1 MNYQFDAFMTI
12 VAAVA
17 VLLVGYVFVNKVS
30 ILKKYNIP
38 EPVAGGLVAAVITY
52 ILFKSSN
59 ITVNFDTNIQQIFML
74 MFFTSV
80 GLSASLVKLKE
91 GGKSLLIFLVCV
103 IVFVLLQNVVGISL
117 AKVLGLDPLI
127 GLITGSVTLTGGHGT
142 AGAWGTIFEQE
153 NGVHGAI
160 VLGMASATFGLIIGG
175 VIGGPIAKFL
185 IRRYQLAEEIP
196 AATGRNEAPPS
207 AQTAPFEFP
216 EKTRLITADDAVKTM
231 GMFAI
236 CISFAYFMTGVA
248 KGQWFELPS
257 FVWALMCGVVLRN
270 ILEHGL
276 RVQVF
281 DRCIDV
287 FGNASLALFLAMAL
301 MSLQLWLLADLAGPL
316 VIILIVQTL
325 FLALYLY
332 FVTFRVMGKNY
343 DAAVLCAGQCGVN
356 LGATPTAI
364 ANIQAVTNTY
374 GPSHKAFLI
383 IPLTGAFFVDI
394 VNAFVIQLSI
404 GILVNIF

>member
-1 MNYQFDAFMTI
+1 MNYQLDAFLTI
-12 VAAVA
+12 VAAVF
-17 VLLVGYVFVNKVS
+17 VLLVGYVVVNKVS

-52 ILFKSSN
+52 FLFKSFN
-59 ITVNFDTNIQQIFML
+59 ITVNFDANIQQIFML

-80 GLSASLVKLKE
+80 GLSASLIKLKE
-91 GGKSLLIFLVCV
+91 GGKALVLFLACV
-103 IVFVLLQNVVGISL
+103 IVFVLLQNAVGISL
-117 AKVLGLDPLI
+117 AKMLGLDPLI

-142 AGAWGTIFEQE
+142 AGAWGAVFEQDH
-153 NGVHGAI
+153 GIKGAI
-160 VLGMASATFGLIIGG
+160 VLGMASATFGL
-175 VIGGPIAKFL
+175 VIGGMMGGPVAKFL
-185 IRRYQLAEEIP
+185 IRRFKLAEEILP
-196 AATGRNEAPPS
+196 STGRNEAPP
-207 AQTAPFEFP
+207 AAETAPFEYP

-236 CISFAYFMTGVA
+236 CISFAYFMTAIA
-248 KGQWFELPS
+248 KGQWFELPT
-257 FVWALMCGVVLRN
+257 FVWALMCGVILRN

-276 RVQVF
+276 KIEVF

-316 VIILIVQTL
+316 IIILIAQTI

-332 FVTFRVMGKNY
+332 FVTFRIMGKNY

-394 VNAFVIQLSI
+394 VNAVVIQFSI
-404 GILVNIF
+404 GFFN

>member
-52 ILFKSSN
+52 ILFKGSN

-153 NGVHGAI
+153 HGVHGAI

-316 VIILIVQTL
+316 VIILIVQTI

-394 VNAFVIQLSI
+394 VNAFVIQLLI
-404 GILVNIF
+404 GILG

>member
-38 EPVAGGLVAAVITY
+38 EPVAGGLIAAVITY

-153 NGVHGAI
+153 HGVHGAI

-175 VIGGPIAKFL
+175 VIGGPITKFL

-404 GILVNIF
+404 GILG

>member
-1 MNYQFDAFMTI
+1 M
-12 VAAVA
+12 
-17 VLLVGYVFVNKVS
+17 G
-30 ILKKYNIP
+30 
-38 EPVAGGLVAAVITY
+38 
-52 ILFKSSN
+52 
-59 ITVNFDTNIQQIFML
+59 QQ
-74 MFFTSV
+74 V
-80 GLSASLVKLKE
+80 
-91 GGKSLLIFLVCV
+91 
-103 IVFVLLQNVVGISL
+103 
-117 AKVLGLDPLI
+117 
-127 GLITGSVTLTGGHGT
+127 HG
-142 AGAWGTIFEQE
+142 ARYLNNEH
-153 NGVHGAI
+153 GVHGAI

-236 CISFAYFMTGVA
+236 CISFAYFMTAVA

-276 RVQVF
+276 KVQVF

-301 MSLQLWLLADLAGPL
+301 MSLQLWLLADFGWSTGDYPDCSNTVLS
-316 VIILIVQTL
+316 TL
-325 FLALYLY
+325 F
-332 FVTFRVMGKNY
+332 
-343 DAAVLCAGQCGVN
+343 VLCDFPCDG
-356 LGATPTAI
+356 
-364 ANIQAVTNTY
+364 
-374 GPSHKAFLI
+374 
-383 IPLTGAFFVDI
+383 
-394 VNAFVIQLSI
+394 
-404 GILVNIF
+404 

>member
-1 MNYQFDAFMTI
+1 MSYDLDAFLTI
-12 VAAVA
+12 IAAVF
-17 VLLVGYVFVNKVS
+17 VLIIGFFVVNNVG

-52 ILFKSSN
+52 ILFKQFN
-59 ITVNFDTNIQQIFML
+59 VTVSFDENIQQIFML

-80 GLSASLVKLKE
+80 GLSASLGKLKE
-91 GGKSLLIFLVCV
+91 GGKTLVMFLGCV
-103 IVFVLLQNVVGISL
+103 VIFVLLQNIVGISL
-117 AKVLGLDPLI
+117 AKLLGLDPLI

-142 AGAWGTIFEQE
+142 AGAWGTVFENE
-153 NGVHGAI
+153 HGIKGAV
-160 VLGMASATFGLIIGG
+160 VLGMASATFGLVIGG
-175 VIGGPIAKFL
+175 MMGGPIAKFL
-185 IRRYQLAEEIP
+185 IRRYTLAEEIAP
-196 AATGRNEAPPS
+196 NAERGQAPPS
-207 AQTAPFEFP
+207 SETAPFEYP
-216 EKTRLITADDAVKTM
+216 EKTRLITADDAVKTL

-236 CISFAYFMTGVA
+236 CISFAYLMTGLA
-248 KGQWFELPS
+248 KGQWFELPT

-270 ILEHGL
+270 VLEHGL
-276 RVQVF
+276 KVEMF

-287 FGNASLALFLAMAL
+287 FGNASLALFLSMAL

-316 VIILIVQTL
+316 VIILIVQAIV
-325 FLALYLY
+325 LALYMY

-374 GPSHKAFLI
+374 GPSHKAFLV

-394 VNAFVIQLSI
+394 VNAVVIQTTIS
-404 GILVNIF
+404 FFS

>member
-142 AGAWGTIFEQE
+142 AGAWGAIFENE
-153 NGVHGAI
+153 HGVQGAI

-276 RVQVF
+276 KVQVF

-404 GILVNIF
+404 GILG

>member
-52 ILFKSSN
+52 ILFKGSN

-91 GGKSLLIFLVCV
+91 GGKSLLVFLVCV

-153 NGVHGAI
+153 HGVHGAI

-404 GILVNIF
+404 GILG

>member
-1 MNYQFDAFMTI
+1 
-12 VAAVA
+12 
-17 VLLVGYVFVNKVS
+17 
-30 ILKKYNIP
+30 
-38 EPVAGGLVAAVITY
+38 
-52 ILFKSSN
+52 
-59 ITVNFDTNIQQIFML
+59 
-74 MFFTSV
+74 
-80 GLSASLVKLKE
+80 
-91 GGKSLLIFLVCV
+91 
-103 IVFVLLQNVVGISL
+103 
-117 AKVLGLDPLI
+117 
-127 GLITGSVTLTGGHGT
+127 
-142 AGAWGTIFEQE
+142 
-153 NGVHGAI
+153 
-160 VLGMASATFGLIIGG
+160 
-175 VIGGPIAKFL
+175 
-185 IRRYQLAEEIP
+185 
-196 AATGRNEAPPS
+196 
-207 AQTAPFEFP
+207 
-216 EKTRLITADDAVKTM
+216 M

-236 CISFAYFMTGVA
+236 CISFAYFMTAAA

-276 RVQVF
+276 KVQVF

-316 VIILIVQTL
+316 VIILIIQTL

-404 GILVNIF
+404 GILG

>member
-1 MNYQFDAFMTI
+1 MNYQFDAFLTI
-12 VAAVA
+12 VAAVF
-17 VLLVGYVFVNKVS
+17 VLLVGYVVVNKVS

-52 ILFKSSN
+52 FLFKSFN

-91 GGKSLLIFLVCV
+91 GGKALILFLACV

-117 AKVLGLDPLI
+117 AKALGLDPLI

-142 AGAWGTIFEQE
+142 AGAWGTVFEQDH
-153 NGVHGAI
+153 GIQGAI

-175 VIGGPIAKFL
+175 MMGGPMAKFL
-185 IRRYQLAEEIP
+185 IRRYKLAEEISP
-196 AATGRNEAPPS
+196 ETGRNEAPP
-207 AQTAPFEFP
+207 AAETAPFEYP

-236 CISFAYFMTGVA
+236 CISFAYFMTAIA
-248 KGQWFELPS
+248 KGQWFELPT
-257 FVWALMCGVVLRN
+257 FVWALMCGVVVRN

-276 RVQVF
+276 KVQVF

-287 FGNASLALFLAMAL
+287 FGNASLGLFLAMAL

-316 VIILIVQTL
+316 VIILIAQTI

-332 FVTFRVMGKNY
+332 FVTFRIMGKSY

-383 IPLTGAFFVDI
+383 VPLTGAFFIDI
-394 VNAFVIQLSI
+394 VNAIVIQLSI
-404 GILVNIF
+404 GFFG

>member
-153 NGVHGAI
+153 HGVHGAI

-236 CISFAYFMTGVA
+236 CISFAYFMTGAA

-276 RVQVF
+276 KVQVF

-404 GILVNIF
+404 GILG

>member
-17 VLLVGYVFVNKVS
+17 VLLVGYVCVNKVS

-80 GLSASLVKLKE
+80 GLSASFVKLKE
-91 GGKSLLIFLVCV
+91 GGKLLLVFLVCV

-117 AKVLGLDPLI
+117 ATVLGLDPLI

-142 AGAWGTIFEQE
+142 AGAWGTIFENE
-153 NGVHGAI
+153 HGVQGAI

-236 CISFAYFMTGVA
+236 CISFAYFMTAAA

-316 VIILIVQTL
+316 VIILIVQTI

-404 GILVNIF
+404 GILG

>member
-52 ILFKSSN
+52 ILFKGSN

-153 NGVHGAI
+153 HGVHGAI

-316 VIILIVQTL
+316 VIILIVQTI

-404 GILVNIF
+404 GILG

>member
-1 MNYQFDAFMTI
+1 MNYQLDAFLTI
-12 VAAVA
+12 IAAVA

-38 EPVAGGLVAAVITY
+38 EPVAGGMVAAVITY
-52 ILFKSSN
+52 ILFKSLN

-80 GLSASLVKLKE
+80 GLSASLIKLKE
-91 GGKSLLIFLVCV
+91 GGKSLLVFLVCV
-103 IVFVLLQNVVGISL
+103 IIFVLLQNAVGISL
-117 AKVLGLDPLI
+117 AKALGLDPLI

-142 AGAWGTIFEQE
+142 AGAWGAVFEQE
-153 NGVHGAI
+153 YGVQGAI
-160 VLGMASATFGLIIGG
+160 ALGMASATFGLIIGG
-175 VIGGPIAKFL
+175 MIGGPVAKFL
-185 IRRYQLAEEIP
+185 IRRFQLAEEILP
-196 AATGRNEAPPS
+196 ETGRNEAPSS
-207 AQTAPFEFP
+207 ALTAPFEYP
-216 EKTRLITADDAVKTM
+216 EKTRLITADDAVKTL

-236 CISFAYFMTGVA
+236 CISFAYFMTGFA
-248 KGQWFELPS
+248 KGQWFELPT
-257 FVWALMCGVVLRN
+257 FVWALMCGVIVRN

-276 RVQVF
+276 KVQVF
-281 DRCIDV
+281 ERCIDV

-301 MSLQLWLLADLAGPL
+301 MSLQLWLLADLAGPM
-316 VIILIVQTL
+316 VIILIVQTI
-325 FLALYLY
+325 FLMLYLY

-374 GPSHKAFLI
+374 GSSHKAFLI

-394 VNAFVIQLSI
+394 VNAMVIQISI
-404 GILVNIF
+404 SIFG

>member
-17 VLLVGYVFVNKVS
+17 VLLVGYVCVNKVS

-80 GLSASLVKLKE
+80 GLSASFVKLKE
-91 GGKSLLIFLVCV
+91 GGKLLLVFLVCV

-117 AKVLGLDPLI
+117 ATVLGLDPLI

-142 AGAWGTIFEQE
+142 AGAWGTIFENE
-153 NGVHGAI
+153 HGVQGAI

-236 CISFAYFMTGVA
+236 CISFAYFMTAVA

-281 DRCIDV
+281 DR
-287 FGNASLALFLAMAL
+287 
-301 MSLQLWLLADLAGPL
+301 
-316 VIILIVQTL
+316 
-325 FLALYLY
+325 
-332 FVTFRVMGKNY
+332 
-343 DAAVLCAGQCGVN
+343 
-356 LGATPTAI
+356 
-364 ANIQAVTNTY
+364 
-374 GPSHKAFLI
+374 
-383 IPLTGAFFVDI
+383 
-394 VNAFVIQLSI
+394 
-404 GILVNIF
+404 

>member
-153 NGVHGAI
+153 HGVQGAI

-185 IRRYQLAEEIP
+185 IHRYQLAEEIP

-404 GILVNIF
+404 GILG